1 MAAGGVEVVI
11 APAAL
16 TVAQHLPGRIELQ
29 DRAVIAAGIRVMLL
43 DQGAIGRLDFGR
55 TGGGRNPQHAIGIG
69 GGQSGL
75 P

>member
-1 MAAGGVEVVI
+1 M
-11 APAAL
+11 
-16 TVAQHLPGRIELQ
+16 
-29 DRAVIAAGIRVMLL
+29 IAAGIGVVLL

-55 TGGGRNPQHAIGIG
+55 TGGGRHPKDAIGIG